1 MAALR
6 PFFSNKN
13 CFFLLFFYIPFASP
27 FFFLPFI
34 SRTMVLFARQYSMIG
49 YLAAGHSVLLCWNS
63 HCCCRFRL
71 SVYGPFTIE
80 GVTGRC
86 QIQFNML
93 GHTVNVFACVWGL
106 CILPNLKMW
115 ATLPFFLIPCHL
127 IQETSSRGP
136 MSRSF
141 FSRIFV
147 CPFSFFFATI
157 TITFVKYLNGKN
169 YNSKLWCV
177 CYATYLHSYTND
189 VTLFDCFFF
198 VRLWVL
204 ANEHSCFSYFFVS
217 CFFLRLYLLIL
228 KCREREWRGSL
239 WFFGDEEKNKSHRL
253 YCPWCGQL
261 DPSASRFRVFFVF
274 FLFVFSLT
282 KKKATGW
289 EPPPVVLFFCKLASR
304 PPVTRISNDV
314 IDPLV

>member
-1 MAALR
+1 
-6 PFFSNKN
+6 
-13 CFFLLFFYIPFASP
+13 
-27 FFFLPFI
+27 
-34 SRTMVLFARQYSMIG
+34 
-49 YLAAGHSVLLCWNS
+49 
-63 HCCCRFRL
+63 
-71 SVYGPFTIE
+71 
-80 GVTGRC
+80 
-86 QIQFNML
+86 
-93 GHTVNVFACVWGL
+93 
-106 CILPNLKMW
+106 
-115 ATLPFFLIPCHL
+115 
-127 IQETSSRGP
+127 

-141 FSRIFV
+141 FFTNLRL
-147 CPFSFFFATI
+147 PFFFFFATI

-204 ANEHSCFSYFFVS
+204 ANEHSCLFFFFSFLVFFYDSICWYSNVENVNGAGV
-217 CFFLRLYLLIL
+217 C
-228 KCREREWRGSL
+228 GSL
-239 WFFGDEEKNKSHRL
+239 GTRKKTNHTGCTALGVANWILPLLDFEFF
-253 YCPWCGQL
+253 C
-261 DPSASRFRVFFVF
+261 F